1 MIMKI
6 EECVRRKVRP
16 KEGDVLIICDEL
28 YQVVDSHQD
37 LSSIDFCKKCSL
49 DGKKINNKE
58 CIYTFIVSVYKSCAE
73 FFLENTCI
81 LKRVNKKFN
90 GI

>member
-6 EECVRRKVRP
+6 EDCVRRKVRP
-16 KEGDVLIICDEL
+16 KDGDVLIICDEL

-37 LSSIDFCKKCSL
+37 PGRSDFCKKCNL
-49 DGKKINNKE
+49 DGKRINNKE
-58 CIYTFIVSVYKSCAE
+58 CIYTFIESAYKSCAE
-73 FFLENTCI
+73 FLEETCI

>member
-6 EECVRRKVRP
+6 EDCVRRKVHP

-37 LSSIDFCKKCSL
+37 PGIRDFCKKCSL
-49 DGKKINNKE
+49 DGKKINNKN
-58 CIYTFIVSVYKSCAE
+58 CIYTFIESVYKSCAE
-73 FFLENTCI
+73 FLGNTCI
-81 LKRVNKKFN
+81 LKKVKKKFN

>member
-1 MIMKI
+1 MIMSI
-6 EECVRRKVRP
+6 EEYIKRKVLP

-37 LSSIDFCKKCSL
+37 PGRSDYCNKCHL
-49 DGKKINNKE
+49 DGNQINNKE
-58 CIYTFIVSVYKSCAE
+58 CIYSFIEGVYKSCAE
-73 FFLENTCI
+73 FIEEPYV
-81 LKRVNKKFN
+81 LKRVRKKFN